1 MKKFIYVAYGIDMEI
16 DYVIVKVFADDQ
28 EQAIRVASDKFESA
42 GIDWDTIEPFDE
54 IFMKRVGIL

>member
-16 DYVIVKVFADDQ
+16 DYAIVEVLADNQ
-28 EQAIRVASDKFESA
+28 EEAIQLATDDFESA
-42 GIDWDTIEPFDE
+42 GIDFDTIEPFDE